1 MLRRQHYLALGLI
14 ALLALVLLNLPQ
26 VAASRLKLALG
37 GFFLPLFGLSSASQA
52 LGQKAVDTGAPR
64 AILLQELSQLQRT
77 NQQLRFETFQLQE
90 AARENARL
98 RQQLLWQQRTPW
110 KLRHARV
117 TSRDPANWWR
127 TLQIDLGTR
136 HGITNDA
143 PVLVSEGLVGRVQR
157 AGYTHSQIALV
168 GDPACRVAVL
178 VQETREQGIVVPG
191 AATASDPMMAD
202 LVYLPANSTV
212 KAGQNLITSGLGGVF
227 PKGIPVGIV
236 TEFQPSNGD
245 LHTTARVRLAIN
257 TGRLEEVW
265 VIAP

>member
-1 MLRRQHYLALGLI
+1 MFRRQHYIALGLV

-26 VAASRLKLALG
+26 IATTRLKLALG
-37 GFFLPLFGLSSASQA
+37 SFFLPLFGLSSASQSI
-52 LGQKAVDTGAPR
+52 GQKVVDTAIPR
-64 AILLQELSQLQRT
+64 AILLQQFDELQRT
-77 NQQLRFETFQLQE
+77 NQQLRLEVTQLQE
-90 AARENARL
+90 AAGENARL

-110 KLRHARV
+110 KLRLARV

-127 TLQIDLGTR
+127 TFQIDVGTR

-143 PVLVSEGLVGRVQR
+143 PVLIVEGLVGRVQQT
-157 AGYTHSQIALV
+157 GYTHSQVALV
-168 GDPACRVAVL
+168 GDPGCRVAVL

-191 AATASDPMMAD
+191 AATATDPTMTD
-202 LVYLPANSTV
+202 LVYLPANSAV

-227 PKGIPVGIV
+227 PKGIAVGV
-236 TEFQPSNGD
+236 VVEFQPSDGD
-245 LHTTARVRLAIN
+245 LHTTARVRLAVN

>member
-26 VAASRLKLALG
+26 SAAARLKLAFG

-52 LGQKAVDTGAPR
+52 LGQKAVDTGVPR
-64 AILLQELSQLQRT
+64 ALLLHQLGELQRT
-77 NQQLRFETFQLQE
+77 NQQLRLQTVQLQE

-110 KLRHARV
+110 KLRPARV
-117 TSRDPANWWR
+117 ISRDPANWWR
-127 TLQIDLGTR
+127 TFQIDLGTR
-136 HGITNDA
+136 HGITNDT
-143 PVLVSEGLVGRVQR
+143 PVLVVEGLVGRVQQ

-178 VQETREQGIVVPG
+178 IQETREQGIIVPG
-191 AATASDPMMAD
+191 AMTASDPMTAD

-212 KAGQNLITSGLGGVF
+212 KAGHNLVTSGLGGVF
-227 PKGIPVGIV
+227 PKGIPVGVV
-236 TEFQPSNGD
+236 TEYQPSDGD
-245 LHTTARVRLAIN
+245 LHTTARVRLAVN